1 MTLTTIVFI
10 VELVYCQATLLKD
23 LNPERKEGRRRDNMD
38 KTKCEIH
45 SFSKKKIARKYGF
58 KYISI

>member
-45 SFSKKKIARKYGF
+45 SFSEKKNC
-58 KYISI
+58 